1 MAISNT
7 IVETSFTI
15 GTYVFSFL
23 MGGVVLL
30 SSNFKKWFNNRKN
43 ITLSENAFLRIHS
56 QLDELLT
63 EMRIKLNCNRT
74 GICRFHN
81 GGYFFDGIS
90 IIKSTTTHESCSLG
104 TVSTIENGQ
113 SILLTRFIDKME
125 LLQKNSALIHY
136 TSNLKNGNYKAFLE
150 SKNVL
155 GFVLYPLF
163 SDKGTKIGHIYCDW
177 NDYDELDELDISYI
191 ESMVTYY
198 ARIINSLILT
208 ENEQQIKHN

>member
-43 ITLSENAFLRIHS
+43 ITLSENVFLRIHS

-125 LLQKNSALIHY
+125 DSKTFSEKRKKAIKLIIY
-136 TSNLKNGNYKAFLE
+136 NNRDKVTNEIVSNLE
-150 SKNVL
+150 
-155 GFVLYPLF
+155 
-163 SDKGTKIGHIYCDW
+163 IY
-177 NDYDELDELDISYI
+177 I
-191 ESMVTYY
+191 
-198 ARIINSLILT
+198 
-208 ENEQQIKHN
+208 